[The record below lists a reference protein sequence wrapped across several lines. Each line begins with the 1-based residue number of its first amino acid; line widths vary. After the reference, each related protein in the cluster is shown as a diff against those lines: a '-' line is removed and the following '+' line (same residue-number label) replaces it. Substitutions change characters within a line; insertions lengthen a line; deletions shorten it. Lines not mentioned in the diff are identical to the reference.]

1 MLVFRPVTG
10 RNAMSANGIRQRM
23 HIMPEQTTQL
33 NPAQQKRFQNLFN
46 KGFAAFERGGLDMA
60 IELLYQC
67 LEIDPGNIRA
77 RKFMRMA
84 SLQRYTK
91 KKPGAF
97 GASLA
102 ELGGMGASMKAAA
115 ALKAGKHTE
124 AILAAEKA
132 LLAAPLSVKY
142 ETLAAQCCAAAG
154 FHDSA
159 ALILETGLQVDMQN
173 EALMNALIEAYSNNR
188 EWKKAREILVALVN
202 KHPQDGALV
211 ARLKDVDARMTMDDG
226 GWNEVANSNDKEGY
240 RKLIKNKD
248 QAAKLDQANKS
259 MVVGDD
265 AETLIAEQKA
275 KIAKEP
281 KNLNYYKGLARI
293 YQQLKRYDDAVG
305 ILEKARELTPADP
318 ELDRHLTTAKT
329 QSYDARIDALQRA
342 GDEEGAQNLS
352 DERNQFVFDDLVT
365 RVERYPNDLHLHY
378 ELGQQYLMYEAYDDA
393 IEQFQLSQRAPK
405 ERTASLYGLAS
416 CFRRKGMRDMAVMQL
431 ETALDQ
437 LPVMDDMKKAVL
449 FDLGEIAEETGDIER
464 AFKLYKEVYGADIA
478 YKDIDAKMQR
488 IYKLRQEKQD
498 QSKA

>member
-1 MLVFRPVTG
+1 
-10 RNAMSANGIRQRM
+10 
-23 HIMPEQTTQL
+23 MPEQTTQL

-60 IELLYQC
+60 VELLYQC

-77 RKFMRMA
+77 RKFLRMA

-91 KKPGAF
+91 KQHGALAA
-97 GASLA
+97 GLA
-102 ELGGMGASMKAAA
+102 ELGGMGASMKAAS
-115 ALKAGKHTE
+115 ALKAGKHAE

-173 EALMNALIEAYSNNR
+173 EALMNALIDAYTSNR
-188 EWKKAREILVALVN
+188 EWRKAREILVALVN

-211 ARLKDVDARMTMDDG
+211 SRLKDVDARMTMDDG

-248 QAAKLDQANKS
+248 QAAKLDMANKA
-259 MVVGDD
+259 VVADGD
-265 AETLIAEQKA
+265 AEARIAEQKA

-281 KNLNYYKGLARI
+281 RNLNYYKGLARI
-293 YQQLKRYDDAVG
+293 YQQLKRYDEAVD
-305 ILEKARELTPADP
+305 ILGKARELNPADP
-318 ELDRHLTTAKT
+318 ELDRHLTMAKT
-329 QSYDARIDALQRA
+329 QSYDARIEALQQA
-342 GDEEGAQNLS
+342 GDAEGAQNLS

-365 RVERYPNDLHLHY
+365 RVERYPNDLHLRY

-393 IEQFQLSQRAPK
+393 IQQFQLSQRAPK

-416 CFRRKGMRDMAVMQL
+416 CFRQKGQRDMAIMQL
-431 ETALDQ
+431 EAALDQ

-449 FDLGEIAEETGDIER
+449 FDLGEIAEETGDVER

-478 YKDIDAKMQR
+478 YKDIDEKMQR
-488 IYKLRQEKQD
+488 IYKLRQEQ
-498 QSKA
+498 QEQNKAQPS

>member
-1 MLVFRPVTG
+1 MTRLGAV
-10 RNAMSANGIRQRM
+10 SANGIRQWK
-23 HIMPEQTTQL
+23 HIMAEQTTQQL

-60 IELLYQC
+60 VELLYQC

-77 RKFMRMA
+77 RKFLRMA

-91 KKPGAF
+91 KKHGALAA
-97 GASLA
+97 GLA
-102 ELGGMGASMKAAA
+102 ELGGMGASMKAAS
-115 ALKAGKHTE
+115 ALKSGKHAE

-132 LLAAPLSVKY
+132 LLAAPLSVKF

-173 EALMNALIEAYSNNR
+173 EALMYALIDAYTNNR
-188 EWKKAREILVALVN
+188 EWRKAREILVALVN

-211 ARLKDVDARMTMDDG
+211 SRLKDVDARMTMDDG

-248 QAAKLDQANKS
+248 QAAKLDQAAKS

-293 YQQLKRYDDAVG
+293 YQQNKRYDEAVD
-305 ILEKARELTPADP
+305 ILEKARELNPSDP
-318 ELDRHLTTAKT
+318 ELDRHLTMAKT
-329 QSYDARIDALQRA
+329 QSYDARIDALQSA
-342 GDEEGAQNLS
+342 GDADGAQALT
-352 DERNQFVFDDLVT
+352 DERNQFVFDDLVS
-365 RVERYPNDLHLHY
+365 RVERYPNDLHLRY

-393 IEQFQLSQRAPK
+393 IQQFQLSQRAPK

-416 CFRRKGMRDMAVMQL
+416 CFRQKGQRDMAVMQL

-449 FDLGEIAEETGDIER
+449 FDLGEIAEETGDVER

-488 IYKLRQEKQD
+488 IYKLRQEQQD
-498 QSKA
+498 QNKAQPS

>member
-1 MLVFRPVTG
+1 MLFPVVGGTAFRRAGVG
-10 RNAMSANGIRQRM
+10 RRQWKI
-23 HIMPEQTTQL
+23 IMPEQTPQL

-77 RKFMRMA
+77 RKFLRMA

-91 KKPGAF
+91 KKSGSFA
-97 GASLA
+97 ASLA
-102 ELGGMGASMKAAA
+102 ELGGLGASMKAAS
-115 ALKAGKHTE
+115 ALKAGKYAE

-173 EALMNALIEAYSNNR
+173 EALMMALIDSYSNSG
-188 EWKKAREILVALVN
+188 EWKKAREILVVLVN
-202 KHPQDGALV
+202 KHPQDGTLV
-211 ARLKDVDARMTMDDG
+211 ARLKDAEARMTMDE
-226 GWNEVANSNDKEGY
+226 GWNDVVNSDEKEGY

-248 QAAKLDQANKS
+248 QAAKLDMANKA
-259 MVVGDD
+259 VAAGDD
-265 AETLIAEQKA
+265 AETLIEEQKA

-281 KNLNYYKGLARI
+281 RNLNYYKGLARI

-305 ILEKARELTPADP
+305 ILEKARELNPADP
-318 ELDRHLTTAKT
+318 ELDRHLTMAKT
-329 QSYDARIDALQRA
+329 QSYDARIDALQAA
-342 GDEEGAQNLS
+342 GDAEGAQALS
-352 DERNQFVFDDLVT
+352 DERNQFVFDDLVS
-365 RVERYPNDLHLHY
+365 RVERYPNDLHLRY
-378 ELGQQYLMYEAYDDA
+378 ELGMQYLMYEAYDDA
-393 IEQFQLSQRAPK
+393 IQQFQLSQRAPK

-416 CFRRKGMRDMAVMQL
+416 CFRKKGQRDMAVMQL

-449 FDLGEIAEETGDIER
+449 FDLGEIAEETGDVER
-464 AFKLYKEVYGADIA
+464 AFQLYKEVYGSDIS
-478 YKDIDAKMQR
+478 YKDIEKKMER
-488 IYKLRQEKQD
+488 IYKLRQEQQN

>member
-1 MLVFRPVTG
+1 MTRLGGVSADG
-10 RNAMSANGIRQRM
+10 IGQRND
-23 HIMPEQTTQL
+23 IMPEQTTQL
-33 NPAQQKRFQNLFN
+33 SPAQQKRFQNLFN

-60 IELLYQC
+60 VELLYQC
-67 LEIDPGNIRA
+67 IEIDPGNLRA
-77 RKFMRMA
+77 RKFLRMA

-97 GASLA
+97 AAGLA
-102 ELGGMGASMKAAA
+102 ELGGLGASMKAAS
-115 ALKAGKHTE
+115 ALKAGKYAE
-124 AILAAEKA
+124 AIVAAEKA

-173 EALMNALIEAYSNNR
+173 EAIMNALIDAYVNNR

-211 ARLKDVDARMTMDDG
+211 TRLKDVDARMTMDDG
-226 GWNEVANSNDKEGY
+226 GWNDVASGKGKDY
-240 RKLIKNKD
+240 RDLIKDKD
-248 QAAKLDQANKS
+248 KAAKLDQAAKS

-265 AETLIAEQKA
+265 AEALIAEQKA

-293 YQQLKRYDDAVG
+293 YQQNKRYDEAVD
-305 ILEKARELTPADP
+305 ILEKARELNPADP

-329 QSYDARIDALQRA
+329 QSYDARIEALQAA
-342 GDEEGAQNLS
+342 GDADGAQALT
-352 DERNQFVFDDLVT
+352 DERNQFVFDDLVS
-365 RVERYPNDLHLHY
+365 RVERYPNDLHLRY

-393 IEQFQLSQRAPK
+393 IQQFQLSQRAPK

-416 CFRRKGMRDMAVMQL
+416 CFRQKGQRDMAVMQL

-437 LPVMDDMKKAVL
+437 LQVMDDMKKAVL
-449 FDLGEIAEETGDIER
+449 FDLGEIAEETGDVER

-478 YKDIDAKMQR
+478 YKDIEKKMER
-488 IYKLRQEKQD
+488 IYKLRQEKQNEN
-498 QSKA
+498 KA

>member
-1 MLVFRPVTG
+1 
-10 RNAMSANGIRQRM
+10 MSANGIRQRK

-46 KGFAAFERGGLDMA
+46 KGFAAFERGSLDMA

-67 LEIDPGNIRA
+67 LEIDPGNVRA

-115 ALKAGKHTE
+115 ALKAGKHAE

-173 EALMNALIEAYSNNR
+173 EALMNALIEAYVNNR
-188 EWKKAREILVALVN
+188 EWRKAREILVALVN

-281 KNLNYYKGLARI
+281 RNLNYYKGLARI
-293 YQQLKRYDDAVG
+293 YQQNKRYDEAVD
-305 ILEKARELTPADP
+305 ILEKARELNPSDP

-329 QSYDARIDALQRA
+329 QSYDARIEALQAA
-342 GDEEGAQNLS
+342 GDADAAQNLT
-352 DERNQFVFDDLVT
+352 DERNQFVFDDLVS
-365 RVERYPNDLHLHY
+365 RVERYPNDLHLRY

-393 IEQFQLSQRAPK
+393 IQQFQLSQRAPK
-405 ERTASLYGLAS
+405 ERTASLYGLAC
-416 CFRRKGMRDMAVMQL
+416 CFRQKGQRDMAVMQL

-449 FDLGEIAEETGDIER
+449 FDLGEIAEETGDVER

-488 IYKLRQEKQD
+488 VYKLRQEQQD
-498 QSKA
+498 KAQPS